1 MAEITKFQEMNGCS
15 ACKHAADTSSDGK
28 PASSYGKGF
37 WCNQFGKAVDS
48 KDGAS
53 CSSWEYEE

>member
-15 ACKHAADTSSDGK
+15 ACKHAAQQDSGGK
-28 PASSYGKGF
+28 PASSYGTGF
-37 WCNQFGKAVDS
+37 WCKKLNKGVNS

-53 CSSWEYEE
+53 CQSWEYEG